1 MNPLDAKEIVATL
14 GTLGVLATLFI
25 ETGLLVGL
33 LLPGD
38 SLLFV
43 AGIAASG
50 TAREIFG
57 NQLSYVQLLIWA
69 PIAATVGS
77 QCGHWLG
84 AKYGRPF
91 FDRPNSRFFNQERV
105 AQTERWN
112 PPDPR
117 GLDRAAPGSSKTLL
131 RCRCCRRAGSNRPR
145 EWRLGGR
152 RCGQIPRS
160 ERPSGERRDGSP
172 CGCGRCS
179 PRSWVSRSAVAAAE
193 AGGGTADGR
202 SEGEQADKL
211 RIGEGRCPS
220 EMAGPTPQ

>member
-50 TAREIFG
+50 TAKELFG
-57 NQLSYVQLLIWA
+57 NQLSYTQLLIWA

-105 AQTERWN
+105 AKTERWLMKYGLGKALILSHFIPFVRTLIN
-112 PPDPR
+112 PLCGIIGIP
-117 GLDRAAPGSSKTLL
+117 AKKFFIWNIIGSYIWTVSLITAGYLL
-131 RCRCCRRAGSNRPR
+131 
-145 EWRLGGR
+145 
-152 RCGQIPRS
+152 
-160 ERPSGERRDGSP
+160 GERLEGSVDKYLLPIVALIIVLSLAPIAIEFLKDGKKK
-172 CGCGRCS
+172 
-179 PRSWVSRSAVAAAE
+179 RSTE
-193 AGGGTADGR
+193 D
-202 SEGEQADKL
+202 
-211 RIGEGRCPS
+211 
-220 EMAGPTPQ
+220 

>member
-57 NQLSYVQLLIWA
+57 NQLSYTQLLIWA

-91 FDRPNSRFFNQERV
+91 FDRPKSRFFNQERV
-105 AQTERWN
+105 AQTEHWLTKYGLGKALILSHFIPFVRTLINPLCGIIGIPAKKFFIWN
-112 PPDPR
+112 II
-117 GLDRAAPGSSKTLL
+117 GSYIWTVSLITAGYLL
-131 RCRCCRRAGSNRPR
+131 
-145 EWRLGGR
+145 
-152 RCGQIPRS
+152 
-160 ERPSGERRDGSP
+160 GERLEGSVDKYLLP
-172 CGCGRCS
+172 I
-179 PRSWVSRSAVAAAE
+179 VAVIIALSLAPIAIE
-193 AGGGTADGR
+193 FLKDRKKKKAT
-202 SEGEQADKL
+202 
-211 RIGEGRCPS
+211 
-220 EMAGPTPQ
+220 

>member
-1 MNPLDAKEIVATL
+1 VNPLDAKEIVATL

-50 TAREIFG
+50 TAKEIFG
-57 NQLSYVQLLIWA
+57 NQLSYTQLLIWA

-91 FDRPNSRFFNQERV
+91 FDRPNSKFFNQERV
-105 AQTERWN
+105 AQTERWLMKYGLGKALILSHFIPFVRTLIN
-112 PPDPR
+112 PLCGIIGIP
-117 GLDRAAPGSSKTLL
+117 AKKFFIWNIIGSYIWTVSLITAGYLL
-131 RCRCCRRAGSNRPR
+131 
-145 EWRLGGR
+145 
-152 RCGQIPRS
+152 
-160 ERPSGERRDGSP
+160 GERLEGSVDKYLLPIVALIIVLSLAPIAIEFLKDGKKK
-172 CGCGRCS
+172 
-179 PRSWVSRSAVAAAE
+179 RSTE
-193 AGGGTADGR
+193 D
-202 SEGEQADKL
+202 
-211 RIGEGRCPS
+211 
-220 EMAGPTPQ
+220 

>member
-50 TAREIFG
+50 TAKEIFG
-57 NQLSYVQLLIWA
+57 NQLSYTQLLIWA

-105 AQTERWN
+105 AKTERWLMKYGLGKALILSHFIPFVRTLIN
-112 PPDPR
+112 PLCGIIGIP
-117 GLDRAAPGSSKTLL
+117 AKIFFIWNIIGSYIWTVSLITAGYLL
-131 RCRCCRRAGSNRPR
+131 
-145 EWRLGGR
+145 
-152 RCGQIPRS
+152 
-160 ERPSGERRDGSP
+160 GERLEGSVDKYLLP
-172 CGCGRCS
+172 IVALIIALSLAPIAIEFLKDRKK
-179 PRSWVSRSAVAAAE
+179 RSA
-193 AGGGTADGR
+193 TKD
-202 SEGEQADKL
+202 
-211 RIGEGRCPS
+211 
-220 EMAGPTPQ
+220 

>member
-50 TAREIFG
+50 TAKEIFG
-57 NQLSYVQLLIWA
+57 NQLSYTQLLIWA

-105 AQTERWN
+105 AKTERWLMKYGLGKALILSHFIPFVRTLIN
-112 PPDPR
+112 PLCGIIGIP
-117 GLDRAAPGSSKTLL
+117 AKKFFIWNIIGSYIWTVSLITAGYLL
-131 RCRCCRRAGSNRPR
+131 
-145 EWRLGGR
+145 
-152 RCGQIPRS
+152 
-160 ERPSGERRDGSP
+160 GERLEGSVDKYLLP
-172 CGCGRCS
+172 I
-179 PRSWVSRSAVAAAE
+179 VALIIALSLAPIAIE
-193 AGGGTADGR
+193 FLKNRKKKKSTGQDH
-202 SEGEQADKL
+202 
-211 RIGEGRCPS
+211 
-220 EMAGPTPQ
+220 

>member
-57 NQLSYVQLLIWA
+57 NQLSYAQLLIWA

-105 AQTERWN
+105 AQTERWLMKYGLGKALILSHFIPFVRTLIN
-112 PPDPR
+112 PLCGIIGIP
-117 GLDRAAPGSSKTLL
+117 AKKFFIWNIIGSYIWTVSLITAGYLL
-131 RCRCCRRAGSNRPR
+131 
-145 EWRLGGR
+145 
-152 RCGQIPRS
+152 
-160 ERPSGERRDGSP
+160 GERLEGSVDKYLLP
-172 CGCGRCS
+172 I
-179 PRSWVSRSAVAAAE
+179 VAVIIALSLAPIAIE
-193 AGGGTADGR
+193 FLKDRKKKKAT
-202 SEGEQADKL
+202 
-211 RIGEGRCPS
+211 
-220 EMAGPTPQ
+220 

>member
-50 TAREIFG
+50 TAKELFG
-57 NQLSYVQLLIWA
+57 NQLSYTQLLIWA

-84 AKYGRPF
+84 AKHGRPF

-105 AQTERWN
+105 AQTERWLMKYGLGKALILSHFIPFVRTLIN
-112 PPDPR
+112 PLCGIIGIP
-117 GLDRAAPGSSKTLL
+117 AKKFFIWNIIGSYIWAVSLITAGYLL
-131 RCRCCRRAGSNRPR
+131 
-145 EWRLGGR
+145 
-152 RCGQIPRS
+152 
-160 ERPSGERRDGSP
+160 GERLEGSVDKYLLP
-172 CGCGRCS
+172 I
-179 PRSWVSRSAVAAAE
+179 VALIIALSLAPIAIE
-193 AGGGTADGR
+193 FLKDRKKRKSTDQDR
-202 SEGEQADKL
+202 
-211 RIGEGRCPS
+211 
-220 EMAGPTPQ
+220 